1 MPPNPHAFDLYAS
14 QLLLLDFLVIS
25 VYHIIAVACLACV
38 LGSCLGTCS
47 LGSASR
53 LGLLINLCEELLCA
67 LHQFFFCS
75 LDVFHLGV
83 CHLIDGRTVYS
94 LFQCI

>member
-38 LGSCLGTCS
+38 LGTFLTCP
-47 LGSASR
+47 ANSR
-53 LGLLINLCEELLCA
+53 KKAKRNTNY
-67 LHQFFFCS
+67 QS
-75 LDVFHLGV
+75 T
-83 CHLIDGRTVYS
+83 RTTDNKE
-94 LFQCI
+94 C